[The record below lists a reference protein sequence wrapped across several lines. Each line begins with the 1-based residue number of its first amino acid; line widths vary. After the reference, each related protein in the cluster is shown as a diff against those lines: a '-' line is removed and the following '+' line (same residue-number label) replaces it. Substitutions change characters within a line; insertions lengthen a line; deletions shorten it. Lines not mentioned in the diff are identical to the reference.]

1 VIASA
6 LLVIACSRESSV
18 AGNPGTASGP
28 PVDVKDVHTTGTD
41 SDFVVFYRTRTSI
54 RDQEAQ
60 MAEIPKVWNIVVR
73 PRLKASTTRVTMMP
87 EDPTGTSVGFTFT
100 NSAAG
105 GWTALAPWKVVIP
118 AK

>member
-1 VIASA
+1 M
-6 LLVIACSRESSV
+6 
-18 AGNPGTASGP
+18 AGNPETASAP
-28 PVDVKDVHTTGTD
+28 PVNVEDVHITGTD

-73 PRLKASTTRVTMMP
+73 PRLKPSTTRVTMVP
-87 EDPTGTSVGFTFT
+87 EEPSGTSVSFAFTK
-100 NSAAG
+100 SVGG